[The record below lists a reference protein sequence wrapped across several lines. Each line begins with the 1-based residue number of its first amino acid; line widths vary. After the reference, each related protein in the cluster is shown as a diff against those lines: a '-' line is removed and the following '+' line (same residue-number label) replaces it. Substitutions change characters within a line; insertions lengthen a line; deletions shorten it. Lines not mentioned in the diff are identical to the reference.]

1 LIEVKNLVKFY
12 GSHLALDHVS
22 FQLEDCSAVALLGPN
37 GAGKS
42 TTMNIMTSNLGA
54 SAGQVLING
63 FDLGTQPA
71 GVKRSVGYLPEIPPL
86 YPELTVEEYLH
97 YVCGLK
103 GIPRSERKKESAR
116 VMERIQ
122 IDDMKNRLIRY
133 LSKGYRQRVG
143 IAQALV
149 GNPEIVILDE
159 PSIGLDPR
167 QAIEVREIVRSLKGR
182 HTILF
187 STHILSEAEAVCD
200 RAVILHKGRVVA
212 NETIRSLKAKGK
224 DLESV
229 FLDLTGGRIPSFE
242 GGEAI

>member
-1 LIEVKNLVKFY
+1 MIEVKNLVKYY

-22 FQLEDCSAVALLGPN
+22 FRLEDGNAVALLGPN

-42 TTMNIMTSNLGA
+42 TTMNIITSNIGA
-54 SAGQVLING
+54 SAGQILLNG
-63 FDLGTQPA
+63 TDLKTQTSEM
-71 GVKRSVGYLPEIPPL
+71 KKSIGYLPEIPPL
-86 YPELTVEEYLH
+86 YPELTVEEYLN

-103 GIPRSERKKESAR
+103 GIPRSERKKQTDR
-116 VMERIQ
+116 VMGRIR

-167 QAIEVREIVRSLKGR
+167 QAMEVREIVRSLKGG

-187 STHILSEAEAVCD
+187 STHILSEAAVVCD
-200 RAVILHKGRVVA
+200 RAVILHRGRVVA
-212 NETIRSLKAKGK
+212 DESISVLTAGGGDIET
-224 DLESV
+224 V
-229 FLDLTGGRIPSFE
+229 FLDLTGGRVSSFE
-242 GGEAI
+242 GGAAQ